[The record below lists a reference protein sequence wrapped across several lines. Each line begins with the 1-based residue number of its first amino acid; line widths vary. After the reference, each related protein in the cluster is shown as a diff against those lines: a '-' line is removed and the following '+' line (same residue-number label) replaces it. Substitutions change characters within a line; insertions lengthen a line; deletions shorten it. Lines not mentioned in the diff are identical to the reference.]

1 MNEMMAREIAAQ
13 AELLPEIQPELA
25 RRADELARPAG
36 RVFAG
41 GCGDSLFAPKALA
54 EVFRRLHRPMEARSA
69 MDMAAFTDFRPGDM
83 VVLSSISGGTRRT
96 VEAARVAADAGAHV
110 VALTCNA
117 GSALAEAARETIV
130 LPFAPLSRKTP
141 HSLDY
146 AVTLLALAEI
156 ARSFAGEEPT
166 GTRVA
171 LAAVPGLLDQART
184 DAVGY
189 GSFYDPAGKI
199 VILGAGPDL
208 GTAEYG
214 AAKFHEAGGLIAI
227 AAETEN
233 FIHGMN
239 FMLAPADLLIA
250 LAGSEAGRKRGG
262 EIVDALAPLVR
273 HAALYTP
280 RHPAGI
286 GAGSWQ
292 KALVEVFALTFFLQA
307 LCLGIADRLAL
318 KLEEPRAGRAGGES
332 HLAAQARAMAS

>member
-13 AELLPEIQPELA
+13 EELLSKIQPELA
-25 RRADELARPAG
+25 RRADALARPTG
-36 RVFAG
+36 RVIAG

-54 EVFRRLHRPMEARSA
+54 GVFRRLGRPIEARSA
-69 MDMAAFTDFRPGDM
+69 MELAAFTDFRPDDM

-96 VEAARVAADAGAHV
+96 VAAARAAGDAGAHV
-110 VALTCNA
+110 VALTCTA

-141 HSLDY
+141 HTLDY

-156 ARSFAGEEPT
+156 ARSFAGEAPT
-166 GTRVA
+166 AARAVV
-171 LAAVPGLLDQART
+171 AAVPALLDRART
-184 DAVGY
+184 DAARLGEA
-189 GSFYDPAGKI
+189 YDPAGKI

-208 GTAEYG
+208 GSAEYG

-250 LAGSEAGRKRGG
+250 LGGSEAGRKRGG
-262 EIVDALAPLVR
+262 EIVTALAPLVR
-273 HAALYTP
+273 HAMVCTP
-280 RHPAGI
+280 GHPAGMS
-286 GAGSWQ
+286 AGSWQ
-292 KALVEVFALTFFLQA
+292 QALAEVWAQTFFLQA
-307 LCLGIADRLAL
+307 LCLRIADRLGL
-318 KLEEPRAGRAGGES
+318 ELEEPRAGLDGGEN
-332 HLAAQARAMAS
+332 HLAAQAKAMSS